1 MPDKVRIGL
10 VGSAPPG
17 SWSRTAHVPA
27 LQSLPEIELAAI
39 CTTREESAREAAA
52 TFGIP
57 HAFADVAEMAR
68 RPDIDA
74 VAVVVRVPNH
84 YGPVMAALEAG
95 KHVFCEWPLGQTTA
109 QAEEMLQAARRKNV
123 VHMVGLQARVSPVIN
138 YIKDLVAQGFVGR
151 VLSATILS
159 SRSGHGDRIP
169 QSRVWS
175 EDRRAGINALT
186 NGHTVDT
193 LRYCCGDF
201 AEVSALLATRFPEPT
216 VIETGEKITKTS
228 PDQVA
233 IVGTLSSGA
242 VATAHMRNGTFRG
255 SGSFFE
261 INGTEGDLILASPDS
276 EGIQFAKSVLRG
288 AQRKNGE
295 SSGLVE
301 LAVPDGYTWVPPS
314 VPSGAPFNVAQG
326 YARFARTIRSGTTEI
341 APDFAVAVDMHHLI
355 DAIQQSSDSG
365 RRVTQA

>member
-1 MPDKVRIGL
+1 MPEKVRIGL

-17 SWSRTAHVPA
+17 SWSRNAHVPA
-27 LQSLPEIELAAI
+27 LQSLPEIELTAI

-52 TFGIP
+52 TFGTRL
-57 HAFADVAEMAR
+57 AFADAAEMAR
-68 RPDIDA
+68 HPDVDA

-84 YGPVMAALEAG
+84 YAPVMAALDAG

-193 LRYCCGDF
+193 LRYCLGDF
-201 AEVSALLATRFPEPT
+201 SELSALLATRFPQPV
-216 VIETGEKITKTS
+216 VIETGEKIHKTS
-228 PDQVA
+228 PDHVA
-233 IVGTLSSGA
+233 LVGTLENGA
-242 VATAHMRNGTFRG
+242 VVAVHIRNGTFRG

-261 INGTEGDLILASPDS
+261 INGTEGDLILSSPDS
-276 EGIQFAKSVLRG
+276 DGIQFAKSVLRG

-301 LAVPDGYTWVPPS
+301 LQVPERYAWVPPS
-314 VPSGAPFNVAQG
+314 MPSGPPFNVAQG
-326 YARFARTIRSGTTEI
+326 YARFARTIRSGKTEI
-341 APDFAVAVDMHHLI
+341 TPDFAVAVDMHHLI
-355 DAIQQSSDSG
+355 DAIQESADSG
-365 RRVTQA
+365 RRVKR